1 VRAGQLSEDVAGFRT
16 EIDASLSPAEIET
29 RDKAAK
35 RYARAGFDYRVLVR
49 YYRGPWLC
57 QRWPM
62 CIAPIFGTKA
72 FKAEHWRLTIM
83 GWFANKSS
91 G

>member
-1 VRAGQLSEDVAGFRT
+1 
-16 EIDASLSPAEIET
+16 
-29 RDKAAK
+29 
-35 RYARAGFDYRVLVR
+35 
-49 YYRGPWLC
+49 
-57 QRWPM
+57 M